1 MRLMPPEL
9 SELFGPMSGGGV
21 AGALA
26 YAVIRLVEIKAGL
39 PKLNA
44 DLEALRTLHLS
55 CEANVRQ
62 LQAQVA
68 QLISQLG
75 NS

>member
-1 MRLMPPEL
+1 MPPEL
-9 SELFGPMSGGGV
+9 SELFAPMGGGGV
-21 AGALA
+21 AGAVA
-26 YAVIRLVEIKAGL
+26 YAIVRLVEIKAGL

-62 LQAQVA
+62 LQAQVDR
-68 QLISQLG
+68 LISQLG
-75 NS
+75 QS

>member
-1 MRLMPPEL
+1 MRFMPPEL
-9 SELFGPMSGGGV
+9 SELLTPMGGGGV
-21 AGALA
+21 AGAVA
-26 YAVIRLVEIKAGL
+26 YAIVRLVEIKAGL

-62 LQAQVA
+62 LQAQVDR
-68 QLISQLG
+68 LISQLG
-75 NS
+75 QS

>member
-1 MRLMPPEL
+1 MPLEL
-9 SELFGPMSGGGV
+9 SELLTPMGGGGV
-21 AGALA
+21 AGAIA

-44 DLEALRTLHLS
+44 DLDALRTLHLS
-55 CEANVRQ
+55 CESNVRQ

-68 QLISQLG
+68 QLISQIG

>member
-1 MRLMPPEL
+1 MPPEL
-9 SELFGPMSGGGV
+9 SELLTPMGGGGV
-21 AGALA
+21 AGAVA
-26 YAVIRLVEIKAGL
+26 YAIVRLVEIKAGL

-62 LQAQVA
+62 LQAQVVR
-68 QLISQLG
+68 LISQLG
-75 NS
+75 QS

>member
-1 MRLMPPEL
+1 MPTEL
-9 SELFGPMSGGGV
+9 SELLTPMGGGGV
-21 AGALA
+21 AGAIA

-75 NS
+75 HS

>member
-1 MRLMPPEL
+1 MPPEL
-9 SELFGPMSGGGV
+9 SELLTPMGGGGV
-21 AGALA
+21 AGAVA
-26 YAVIRLVEIKAGL
+26 YAIVRLVEIKAGL

-62 LQAQVA
+62 LQAQVDR
-68 QLISQLG
+68 LISQLG
-75 NS
+75 QS